1 MGFQSAGIG
10 RLCSWDRS
18 LAGGLAVLFAGVGY
32 FCGTAGAMPNEIGI
46 PFAGVQVLCG
56 GASGVASEVWVQS
69 AGVGP
74 TFCVTG
80 CTANISGVLFDFF
93 GTTTFFKDFA
103 GAPSG
108 SAITLFLF
116 DVWCTRT
123 TFEWKNMVW
132 WHMEYVLIMDGHGI
146 STYMMSKLSRWRC
159 NKVEEMQD
167 NICKIPAIN
176 KTLPN

>member
-10 RLCSWDRS
+10 RLYSWGRS
-18 LAGGLAVLFAGVGY
+18 LSCGLAALFAGMGFY
-32 FCGTAGAMPNEIGI
+32 CGTTGAMATEIAI
-46 PFAGVQVLCG
+46 PFARVQVLCG
-56 GASGVASEVWVQS
+56 GASDVASEVWVQS

-80 CTANISGVLFDFF
+80 CTTNISGVFSDFS

-116 DVWCTRT
+116 DV
-123 TFEWKNMVW
+123 
-132 WHMEYVLIMDGHGI
+132 
-146 STYMMSKLSRWRC
+146 
-159 NKVEEMQD
+159 
-167 NICKIPAIN
+167 
-176 KTLPN
+176 

>member
-18 LAGGLAVLFAGVGY
+18 SAGGLAVLFAGVGF
-32 FCGTAGAMPNEIGI
+32 FCGTAGAMTNEIGI

-80 CTANISGVLFDFF
+80 CTANISGVMSDFSS
-93 GTTTFFKDFA
+93 TTMFFKDFA

-116 DVWCTRT
+116 DV
-123 TFEWKNMVW
+123 
-132 WHMEYVLIMDGHGI
+132 
-146 STYMMSKLSRWRC
+146 
-159 NKVEEMQD
+159 
-167 NICKIPAIN
+167 
-176 KTLPN
+176 

>member
-1 MGFQSAGIG
+1 MA
-10 RLCSWDRS
+10 D
-18 LAGGLAVLFAGVGY
+18 GLAVLFAGVGF
-32 FCGTAGAMPNEIGI
+32 FCGTAGAMANEIGI

-80 CTANISGVLFDFF
+80 CTANISGVLSDFS
-93 GTTTFFKDFA
+93 GATTFFKDFA

-116 DVWCTRT
+116 DV
-123 TFEWKNMVW
+123 
-132 WHMEYVLIMDGHGI
+132 
-146 STYMMSKLSRWRC
+146 
-159 NKVEEMQD
+159 
-167 NICKIPAIN
+167 
-176 KTLPN
+176 